1 MSPENPGGGRSGSRT
16 PIAWLSLIHRKGRLA
31 AAVAGVAFATVL
43 MFLEMGFR
51 YGLFD
56 SQTYAL
62 RVLNADLVI
71 MHRQKEALV
80 PQLPFPRR
88 RLVQAQAVS
97 GVAAAYPLYVEEYRS
112 LWKNGTDGH
121 EYPILVYGIDP
132 DDPVFL
138 IPDVLRQSAALKQP
152 DTAIVDSQSRHFY
165 GELAAGRPAELSR
178 RAVRI
183 VGTFSM
189 GPDFR
194 VDGNAIVS
202 DRTFVN
208 AFGNPAD
215 PTERRTLVEFGL
227 LKVAPGA
234 DVEAVRRAVAGVLP
248 EDVRVLT
255 KQELIALVQ
264 SYWNQSKP
272 VGAVFGLGMF
282 VGFLIGV
289 AICYQILY
297 TDILDHLP
305 QYATMKAIGYQNRAV
320 VGVVLRKALYLGLLG
335 FVPGLVISAAL
346 YAALHAYSGIRMEF
360 TIGRTVVVLL
370 TTVSMCL
377 VSAGIAIRK
386 VVQTDPAEVF

>member
-1 MSPENPGGGRSGSRT
+1 MGAADVRWLAGGSRT
-16 PIAWLSLIHRKGRLA
+16 PIAWLSLIHRKSRLA
-31 AAVAGVAFATVL
+31 ASVSGVAFAAVL

-56 SQTYAL
+56 SQTYAI
-62 RVLNADLVI
+62 RMLNADLVI
-71 MHRQKEALV
+71 LHQQKEALV

-88 RLVQAQAVS
+88 RLVQALSVP
-97 GVAAAYPLYVEEYRS
+97 GVVAAYPLYVEEYRS
-112 LWKNGTDGH
+112 LWKNSTDGH
-121 EYPILVYGIDP
+121 EYPMLVYGFDP

-138 IPDVLRQSAALKQP
+138 IPEVLRLSAALKEP
-152 DTAIVDSQSRHFY
+152 DTAIVDSQSRNFY
-165 GELAAGRPAELSR
+165 GELAVGRPAELSR

-183 VGTFSM
+183 VGTYEL

-194 VDGNAIVS
+194 VDGDAIVS

-227 LKVAPGA
+227 LKVRPGE
-234 DVEAVRRAVAGVLP
+234 DVAAVQRAVIGVLP
-248 EDVRVLT
+248 TDVRVLT
-255 KQELIALVQ
+255 KRELVELVEQ
-264 SYWNQSKP
+264 YWNASKP

-297 TDILDHLP
+297 TDILDNLP
-305 QYATMKAIGYQNRAV
+305 QYATLKAIGYQNRAV
-320 VGVVLRKALYLGLLG
+320 VTLVLRKALYLGALG
-335 FVPGLVISAAL
+335 FVPGMFVSLGL
-346 YAALHAYSGIRMEF
+346 YSALHAYSGIRMDL
-360 TIGRTVVVLL
+360 TPGRTFIVLL
-370 TTVSMCL
+370 TTLGMCL
-377 VSAGIAIRK
+377 VSAAIAIRK